1 MKTKHYLHN
10 LYSVQM
16 NQPTNMSVTQRTA
29 SPAVF
34 KGLCATLRFAIK
46 EIS

>member
-10 LYSVQM
+10 NYSVQT
-16 NQPTNMSVTQRTA
+16 NQPTNVCVTQRTA
-29 SPAVF
+29 LHAVF